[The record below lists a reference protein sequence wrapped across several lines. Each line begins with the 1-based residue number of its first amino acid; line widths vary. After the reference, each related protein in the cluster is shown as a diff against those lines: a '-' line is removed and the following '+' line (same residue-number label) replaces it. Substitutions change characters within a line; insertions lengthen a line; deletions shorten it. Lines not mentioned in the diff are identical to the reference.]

1 MIPAP
6 DERPGCYSAAGVP
19 CPGQNGRS
27 SPPSE
32 KKESKKQKLAFTDFI
47 HARHNRS
54 ETIAAFLAL
63 LELLRLKQIS
73 IQQDGAFSPIYITE
87 RKETAHGDI
96 ETGTA

>member
-1 MIPAP
+1 
-6 DERPGCYSAAGVP
+6 
-19 CPGQNGRS
+19 
-27 SPPSE
+27 
-32 KKESKKQKLAFTDFI
+32 KKQKLAFTDFI